1 MATPPA
7 RVLVTRHAPEAEE
20 TASRLRDLGF
30 EPVISPVRRLIPL
43 NPPPVTGVFDGLIV
57 TSRNALHAGVRLPEQ
72 LLAQPV
78 LCVGDRTA
86 DAARNAGF
94 RNIVVGDGD
103 APALVDAIAARMPAG
118 ARLLYLAGEPRREA
132 IEADLA
138 RLGYRLE
145 TCLTYRMARANG
157 LTGDAIDALR
167 SGTLAAILHFSA
179 ESARDCLDLAES
191 AGLAAEAAHTRH
203 FCLSQRVAE
212 AVRMREIAPARIHI
226 AESPDQ
232 ASLLALL
239 RTHLTT

>member
-1 MATPPA
+1 MPDLA

-20 TASRLRDLGF
+20 TARRLRDLGF
-30 EPVISPVRRLIPL
+30 EPVMSPVRRLIPL
-43 NPPPVTGVFDGLIV
+43 NSLPVTGIFDGLIV

-78 LCVGDRTA
+78 FCVGDRTA

-94 RNIVVGDGD
+94 RNVVVGEGD

-145 TCLTYRMARANG
+145 TCLTYRMARADG
-157 LTGDAIDALR
+157 LTGEAIDALR